1 MSEIIKI
8 DTVHQ
13 YNDYL
18 GVNTLHPLISIIEL
32 DKCRP
37 IYFRRINYGIYYIV
51 LKNTNCGSL
60 RYGINYYDYQA
71 GTIVAV
77 APGQILGVDT
87 EQLVQPRGLALAF
100 HSDLIH
106 GTELGRAIKSYSFF
120 LTVLM
125 KHYMYQIKNVK

>member
-1 MSEIIKI
+1 MGEIIKI

-18 GVNTLHPLISIIEL
+18 GVNTLHPLISIIKL

-37 IYFRRINYGIYYIV
+37 LYFRRINYGIYYIV
-51 LKNTNCGSL
+51 LKNINCGTL

-87 EQLVQPRGLALAF
+87 DQLVQPRGLALAF
-100 HSDLIH
+100 HPDLIH
-106 GTELGRAIKSYSFF
+106 GTELGRAIK
-120 LTVLM
+120 
-125 KHYMYQIKNVK
+125 N